1 MARALLVSGGMPP
14 TNRKDSQNQEFDEE
28 REIGSAHR
36 DSDAD
41 DDDERAPQKSNVHK
55 NEEERDEDSD
65 DEDTAQDIDLDD
77 LQAMEGPDA

>member
-1 MARALLVSGGMPP
+1 MPR
-14 TNRKDSQNQEFDEE
+14 NNSKDLENQENDEE

-36 DSDAD
+36 DL
-41 DDDERAPQKSNVHK
+41 DEEQERTPQKSSVHK

-65 DEDTAQDIDLDD
+65 EDTAEDIDLDD